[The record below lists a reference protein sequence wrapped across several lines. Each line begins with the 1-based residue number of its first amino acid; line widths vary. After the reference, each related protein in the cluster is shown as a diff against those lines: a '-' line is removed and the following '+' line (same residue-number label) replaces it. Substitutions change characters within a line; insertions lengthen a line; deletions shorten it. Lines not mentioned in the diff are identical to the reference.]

1 MWQYY
6 STWMFA
12 KAGEKLA
19 FTLCPTAELP
29 QLRASLQKAEDIAPP
44 STNRA
49 KSWWWVEGSEANL
62 NQTIADAKAMGIE
75 LLFYD
80 SMLSNCGDY
89 EVSPA
94 WPSGLKVAGDTIKA
108 AGLDVGLHM
117 ISSGA
122 QTCHGSPTGPG
133 APQCAKSVTE
143 HPEVFVAQGMAPRD
157 WYWAQTAGTWYCHEM
172 QGDACDD
179 MTRKGSGCANI
190 HVPGCSGHVYPN
202 ATKITLHGAT
212 NTSEYW

>member
-1 MWQYY
+1 
-6 STWMFA
+6 MFA

-44 STNRA
+44 SANRA